1 MNDLLFWACAIAMV
15 AVFAYIIVSYDDDPY
30 NPL

>member
-1 MNDLLFWACAIAMV
+1 MNDLLFWACAIALV
-15 AVFAYIIVSYDDDPY
+15 AVLTYLIISYDDDPY